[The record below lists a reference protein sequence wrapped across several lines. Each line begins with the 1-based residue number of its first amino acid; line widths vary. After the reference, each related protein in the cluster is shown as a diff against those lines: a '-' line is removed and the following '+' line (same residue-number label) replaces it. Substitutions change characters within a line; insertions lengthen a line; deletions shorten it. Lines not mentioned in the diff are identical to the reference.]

1 MKPSGH
7 QNSWL
12 LLGALLAFNHIVFS
26 QGITPA
32 MEKVYAMNEIVSDP
46 DRQVGNVNPDSL
58 PSLPVGI
65 NRNISGTQY
74 IIAIDSAYFLP
85 DGAYF
90 NAYMAVE
97 FPGADQRLAFAAK
110 NIKFNPKG
118 VIGGEQA
125 RLQLVSQHLIEM
137 GPNTRL
143 LLPSDG
149 SNYVKWNCNG
159 FESVNLHGYFL
170 FDGEMLTPA
179 ENAIDSVV
187 TAEFSVNVSDLHNM
201 MTMVSFSPFMVK
213 GMDDF
218 TFEVSEAY
226 VDMSDFVNPYQAVL
240 PQCYH
245 QTYADDIN
253 LWRGFY
259 LKLFSVT
266 LPEELNKNND
276 AITVYGENLFIDD
289 AGVTGFFG
297 AQNLFSTS
305 EGELAGEWT
314 FSVDLL
320 EIGLTTNK
328 LTSGK
333 MDGKIKV
340 PPLDNTDLIYHA
352 LISQNQAT
360 GLVDYAF
367 AVNPADSVSMSCFNS
382 KLTLFPTSAM
392 SVTRANRRFQ
402 PKLILNGQWTLN
414 NPGWKISGLDF
425 EQFTLV
431 AQSPYITQGLFSLI
445 SNPDSTQAEAGKFP
459 VSLSEI
465 GFGILNAK
473 PVFGANIAF
482 NLGEENDDNN
492 FSAGTSV
499 RIHTKF
505 EPDPNTGKTKWK
517 YDKFTM
523 NTIYLAVN
531 TQPFKLNG
539 AINFNQDHPVY
550 GTGFYGGLE
559 LIITSVMDAPM
570 AMACAFGRVDGYRY
584 WMVDAT
590 LPTNFPMGPT
600 TTVTS
605 ITGGIAYHMQNTK
618 TQQQLIGSVSSTA
631 TSGSALAPNY
641 VPNQNNGLFFKAGV
655 GFRNTLKEETLSG
668 DVLFTISF
676 NANGGLQNINLL
688 GDAYMM
694 CKRSER
700 ATSTNF
706 AHGTVAIN
714 YDNQQKIFDAQLNVN
729 AQFAGSLTAD
739 IWSKIYF
746 SPGLWYIYL
755 GQPSNPC
762 TVNITGLASANA
774 YFMFGQNLEPMP
786 APPPQVSSVL
796 GGMANQRNTSDI
808 AAGNGIACGMNLQT
822 AFARTLDI
830 TDNIYIYASGSAG
843 VGFDMTLYKYASTT
857 HCAGSSEP
865 FGMNYWYLQGQL
877 YAYMGLDIGVTNNNW
892 DVTLLQGNAAMLLQG
907 KMPKPSYIYGGVY
920 LQANILNL
928 VDVDVT
934 LDFDFGTNCE
944 IIN

>member
-1 MKPSGH
+1 MKSSGR
-7 QNSWL
+7 QNNRL
-12 LLGALLAFNHIVFS
+12 LLCAFVAINCTGLS
-26 QGITPA
+26 QGLTPA
-32 MEKVYAMNEIVSDP
+32 MEEVYAMNEIVSDP
-46 DRQVGNVNPDSL
+46 DRQVGNFNPDSL
-58 PSLPVGI
+58 PSLPIGI
-65 NRNISGTQY
+65 SKEISGTNY

-97 FPGADQRLAFAAK
+97 FPGAEQRLAFAAK

-118 VIGGEQA
+118 VTGGEQA

-137 GPNTRL
+137 GPNTSL

-149 SNYVKWNCNG
+149 SNYIKWNCNG
-159 FESVNLHGYFL
+159 FESVHLHGYFL
-170 FDGEMLTPA
+170 FDGEMLTPP
-179 ENAIDSVV
+179 ENSMDSLV

-201 MTMVSFSPFMVK
+201 MAMVSFSPFMVH

-218 TFEVSEAY
+218 TFNVSEAY
-226 VDMSDFVNPYQAVL
+226 ADMSDFVNPYQAVL

-245 QTYADDIN
+245 ETYADDIN

-259 LKLFSVT
+259 LKLFSVE
-266 LPEELNKNND
+266 LPEELNKNED
-276 AITVYGENLFIDD
+276 PVTVYGKELFIDD

-297 AQNLFSTS
+297 AENLFSSS
-305 EGELAGEWT
+305 EGKLAGDWR

-328 LTSGK
+328 ITSGK

-340 PPLDNTDLIYHA
+340 PPLDDTDLSYHA
-352 LISQNQAT
+352 LISQNQTT

-367 AVNPADSVSMSCFNS
+367 SVNPAANVSMSCFNS
-382 KLTLFPTSAM
+382 TLTLDPTSNM
-392 SVTRANRRFQ
+392 SVTRVNRKFQ

-414 NPGWKISGLDF
+414 NPGWKISGLEF

-431 AQSPYITQGLFSLI
+431 AQSPHITQGYFSLI
-445 SNPDSTQAEAGKFP
+445 SNPTVTQCEAGKFP

-465 GFGILNAK
+465 GFGILNSN
-473 PVFGANIAF
+473 PVFGAKIAL
-482 NLGEENDDNN
+482 NLGEENDDNT
-492 FSAGTSV
+492 FSASTSV

-505 EPDPNTGKTKWK
+505 EPDPNTGKTKWV

-539 AINFNQDHPVY
+539 AINFNQDHPTY

-559 LIITSVMDAPM
+559 LLICDVMETPM

-600 TTVTS
+600 TTITS

-618 TQQQLIGSVSSTA
+618 TQQQLIESVSSTA
-631 TSGSALAPNY
+631 TSGSTLAPNY
-641 VPNQNNGLFFKAGV
+641 VPNQSSGLFFKAGI
-655 GFRNTLKEETLSG
+655 GFRNTLKEETLNG
-668 DVLFTISF
+668 DVMFTISF
-676 NANGGLQNINLL
+676 NSNGGLQNINLT

-694 CKRSER
+694 CKRNER
-700 ATSTNF
+700 ATSANY
-706 AHGTVAIN
+706 ARGTVAIN
-714 YDNQQKIFDAQLNVN
+714 YDNQQKIFDAQLSVN
-729 AQFAGSLTAD
+729 AQFSGALTAN

-762 TVNITGLASANA
+762 TVNVLGLASANA

-796 GGMANQRNTSDI
+796 GGMANQRNTGDI
-808 AAGNGIACGMNLQT
+808 ASGNGIACGMNLEA
-822 AFARTLDI
+822 AFDKTMDI

-843 VGFDMTLYKYASTT
+843 AGFDMTLYKYANTT
-857 HCAGSSEP
+857 HCAGSNEP

-877 YAYMGLDIGVTNNNW
+877 YAYMDMDIGITNSNW

-920 LQANILNL
+920 LQANVLNL
-928 VDVDVT
+928 IDVDMT